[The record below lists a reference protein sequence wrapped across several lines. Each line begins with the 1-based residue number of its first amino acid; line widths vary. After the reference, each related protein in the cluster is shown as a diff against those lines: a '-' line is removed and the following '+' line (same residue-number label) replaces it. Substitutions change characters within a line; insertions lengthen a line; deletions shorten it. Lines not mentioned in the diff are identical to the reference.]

1 MNKFRQRQLYEPAHE
16 ENSGDVYFSLAHRYS
31 GFDVTVLYESVLN
44 VLSVPCI
51 TATFNLP

>member
-1 MNKFRQRQLYEPAHE
+1 MNPRMKKIQATFTALWRT
-16 ENSGDVYFSLAHRYS
+16 
-31 GFDVTVLYESVLN
+31 VTQVFMSVLYASVLN